1 MEVYLPN
8 FLIVGAAKSGT
19 TSLYQYLHE
28 HPEIFMS
35 GNKEPRFFISSVF
48 TNMSSDDPRYSA
60 LLDLTITE
68 YDEYTKLFRDAGK
81 YKAIGEATATYLYYY
96 QEAIPNIKKY
106 LNDVKI
112 IIILRNPVDRAF
124 SSYRHLVREQYETR
138 SFEEC
143 LELEEARKQNNWS
156 LLNFYKDAG
165 NYYRQVKS
173 YIDNFKLVKIVLY
186 DHLRADN
193 IALIKDIYRFLEVSD
208 RFVPNFNKQY
218 NVSYI
223 PKSIFLNNFF
233 VKSNAFKK
241 NLKPIVDFVFPP
253 HKRKKII
260 AELKTFNEANYQMN
274 PKTREVLKEAFRED
288 IIMLQTLI
296 NMDLSHWLN

>member
-124 SSYRHLVREQYETR
+124 SSYKHLVREQYETR

-186 DHLRADN
+186 DHLRTDN

-233 VKSNAFKK
+233 VKPNTFKK

-260 AELKTFNEANYQMN
+260 TELKTFNEANYQMN
-274 PKTREVLKEAFRED
+274 PKTREVLIEAFRED

>member
-35 GNKEPRFFISSVF
+35 GNKEPQFFISSVF
-48 TNMSSDDPRYSA
+48 TNVSSDDPRYSP

-68 YDEYTKLFRDAGK
+68 YDEYTKLFRNAGK

-96 QEAIPNIKKY
+96 QEAIPDIKKY

-124 SSYRHLVREQYETR
+124 SSYKHLVREQYETR

-156 LLNFYKDAG
+156 LLNFYKDVWI
-165 NYYRQVKS
+165 YYRQVKA
-173 YIDNFKLVKIVLY
+173 YIDNFKQVKICLY
-186 DHLRADN
+186 DHLRADST
-193 IALIKDIYRFLEVSD
+193 ALIKDIYRFLVVSD
-208 RFVPNFNKQY
+208 RFSPNLNKQY

-223 PKSIFLNNFF
+223 PKSTFLNNFF
-233 VKSNAFKK
+233 VKSNVFKK

-253 HKRKKII
+253 HKRKK
-260 AELKTFNEANYQMN
+260 L
-274 PKTREVLKEAFRED
+274 
-288 IIMLQTLI
+288 LQ
-296 NMDLSHWLN
+296 N